1 MNAHIKNLIECNN
14 DDFLFFWGH
23 QPAKDGI
30 ITKSCFSQWWMASF
44 ENDGKL
50 YLTAEHFM
58 MARKAALFGDTEI
71 EEQILVTKSPKDVK
85 ALGRKINNF
94 NNDIWNEHKYE
105 IVKEGNFFKFSQ
117 NEPLREFLIGT
128 KSKVIVEAS
137 PVDSIW
143 GIGMSEN
150 DPDAQ
155 SPELWKGE
163 NLLGFALMEVR
174 YLLK

>member
-1 MNAHIKNLIECNN
+1 MNTQINKLIESKNTN
-14 DDFLFFWGH
+14 FLFFWGH

-71 EEQILVTKSPKDVK
+71 EEQILGTKSPKDVK

-105 IVKEGNFFKFSQ
+105 IVKEGNFFKFGQ
-117 NEPLREFLIGT
+117 NEELREFLVGT

-137 PVDSIW
+137 PVDPIW